1 MPLGIQI
8 LCTILFG
15 GERWYTI
22 LPGMGLIAGAWRLLQ
37 KSGLKGWWAL
47 IPGAR
52 EYQLSRCAGREPEG
66 RMYSLI
72 TFAETI
78 LSVAVLLY
86 SDRLLEFE
94 IETIEALAV
103 RLSLI
108 IVALVSVILAK
119 IIYSIRVW
127 SGLIEVYGQR
137 QRWLWLCVTSL
148 TQFIPAMLWGFSSK
162 YQPEWQVEDIK
173 AEMAR
178 IATSGSAKVMKE
190 GLTVN
195 LKERTATEFFQK
207 KTLLRDI
214 HMAIPQGHMVLL
226 LGGSGAGKTTYL
238 NAING
243 YEKADAEVMLNG
255 SNMYTQYKKMQYEV
269 GFVPQS
275 EMMRGKDTV
284 LSTLLDAAK
293 LRLPKGVS
301 AKQRRARVDEVM
313 DIFGLKPVKSNLVE
327 KLSGGQK
334 KRLSISIEFISNPSL
349 FILDEPDSGLDGVM
363 ARELFVQLRKIADT
377 GKIVIVIT
385 HTPDRVID
393 LFDDVIVL
401 AKDSARTGRLA
412 YYGSIE
418 DARKFF
424 GRNTMEQIVKSVNR
438 KEEGGDGL
446 ADDFVLK
453 YAGSEGSGAPVG
465 HSPQEKATRTS
476 QPKQAAA
483 PLQGDDAP
491 IEDAEVQHG

>member
-1 MPLGIQI
+1 MHLAIQI
-8 LCTILFG
+8 LLTILFNST
-15 GERWYTI
+15 ELLEI
-22 LPGMGLIAGAWRLLQ
+22 LASILFIAGTWRLLE

-66 RMYSLI
+66 RMLSVLTVLEIVFNVVMVVAAPILLATEITDDKITQILLI
-72 TFAETI
+72 T
-78 LSVAVLLY
+78 
-86 SDRLLEFE
+86 
-94 IETIEALAV
+94 
-103 RLSLI
+103 
-108 IVALVSVILAK
+108 VALIPLEISVV
-119 IIYSIRVW
+119 IYTLRVW
-127 SGLIEVYGQR
+127 SGMVQVYGQR
-137 QRWLWLCVTSL
+137 RLWLVLCLLPYTRWIL
-148 TQFIPAMLWGFSSK
+148 TMVWGFSPK
-162 YQPEWQVEDIK
+162 FQPAWQVEDFK

-178 IATSGSAKVMKE
+178 LASSGSAKVMDE
-190 GLTVN
+190 GLSVN
-195 LKERTATEFFQK
+195 LTERSATEFFQK
-207 KTLLRDI
+207 KILLRDI
-214 HMAIPQGHMVLL
+214 HMSIPQGHMVLL

-243 YEKADAEVMLNG
+243 YEKANAEVLLNG

-284 LSTLLDAAK
+284 LNTLLDAAK
-293 LRLPKGVS
+293 LRLPKDVT
-301 AKQRRARVDEVM
+301 ARQRRERVDEVM
-313 DIFGLKPVKSNLVE
+313 SIFGLTPVKNNLVE

-334 KRLSISIEFISNPSL
+334 KRLSISMEFISNPSL

-363 ARELFVQLRKIADT
+363 ARELFEQLRKIADT

-412 YYGSIE
+412 YYGSIG
-418 DARKFF
+418 DARTFF
-424 GRNTMEQIVKSVNR
+424 QRDTMEQIVKSVNR

-446 ADDFVLK
+446 ADEFVMK
-453 YAGSEGSGAPVG
+453 Y
-465 HSPQEKATRTS
+465 
-476 QPKQAAA
+476 
-483 PLQGDDAP
+483 
-491 IEDAEVQHG
+491 AEVQHG

>member
-1 MPLGIQI
+1 ML
-8 LCTILFG
+8 
-15 GERWYTI
+15 E
-22 LPGMGLIAGAWRLLQ
+22 

-66 RMYSLI
+66 RVYSVV
-72 TFAETI
+72 
-78 LSVAVLLY
+78 SVAILLNSVIQSMIPVRMEGL
-86 SDRLLEFE
+86 SDEELVSSLATRLLILTVISIPLF
-94 IETIEALAV
+94 ITSFIYAL
-103 RLSLI
+103 RI
-108 IVALVSVILAK
+108 
-119 IIYSIRVW
+119 W
-127 SGLIEVYGQR
+127 SGLIEAYGKR
-137 QRWLWLCVTSL
+137 KRWLWLCWL
-148 TQFIPAMLWGFSSK
+148 DYLIWIPAMVFGFRK
-162 YQPEWQVEDIK
+162 DYQPGWQVEDLRE
-173 AEMAR
+173 EMAR
-178 IATSGSAKVMKE
+178 VATSGSATVMDE

-195 LKERTATEFFQK
+195 LKERTVTEFFHK

-214 HMAIPQGHMVLL
+214 HMSIPQGHMVLL

-243 YEKADAEVMLNG
+243 YEKANAEVMLNG

-284 LSTLLDAAK
+284 LNTLLDAAK
-293 LRLPKGVS
+293 LRLPKDVLP
-301 AKQRRARVDEVM
+301 KQRRERVDEVM
-313 DIFGLKPVKSNLVE
+313 EIFGLKPVQNNLVE

-334 KRLSISIEFISNPSL
+334 KRLSISMEFISNPSL

-377 GKIVIVIT
+377 GKIIIVIT

-418 DARKFF
+418 DARTFF
-424 GRNTMEQIVKSVNR
+424 HKDTMEQIVKSVNR
-438 KEEGGDGL
+438 KEEGGDGQ
-446 ADDFVLK
+446 ADEFVAK
-453 YAGSEGSGAPVG
+453 Y
-465 HSPQEKATRTS
+465 
-476 QPKQAAA
+476 
-483 PLQGDDAP
+483 
-491 IEDAEVQHG
+491 AEVQYG